1 MPISTDEVG
10 QVLERRI
17 LDTLFFM
24 LREAYRA
31 RLAQEAAQS
40 GLVEQAAAAA
50 VKNGPYAIANCK
62 NAKNAKLAV
71 SENPRGGAR
80 RGDRRHRQDAHP
92 HRRSSDR
99 VPGFHQG
106 RRPPAPRGRQD
117 PCVVVADDIKP
128 ETTREDVA
136 DPEWNRV
143 DLLDANTGR
152 PLDEAGIRQIEGYLD
167 EAGVEFSRAGNA
179 VVYRQSQNE
188 ALISTLEE
196 HGHEIGAPKV
206 EFEDLAKEPP
216 ATEKQLQYINDLCD
230 QGKISPEQMATF
242 SLGATKRAASELITA
257 AVGSG
262 ELGPDI
268 ARDAQAAM
276 RREDVGN
283 VEATADYVQSRPN
296 AGDQDRSTPYADQC
310 DPSGAGDAN
319 GDGIRDA
326 AQDRDGDGVIDPDD
340 PDGIGEDTRDTQV
353 LCEEKAQESAYIDS
367 LPKSQTANIS
377 FQQETR

>member
-1 MPISTDEVG
+1 M
-10 QVLERRI
+10 
-17 LDTLFFM
+17 
-24 LREAYRA
+24 
-31 RLAQEAAQS
+31 
-40 GLVEQAAAAA
+40 
-50 VKNGPYAIANCK
+50 
-62 NAKNAKLAV
+62 
-71 SENPRGGAR
+71 
-80 RGDRRHRQDAHP
+80 
-92 HRRSSDR
+92 
-99 VPGFHQG
+99 
-106 RRPPAPRGRQD
+106 
-117 PCVVVADDIKP
+117 
-128 ETTREDVA
+128 
-136 DPEWNRV
+136 
-143 DLLDANTGR
+143 
-152 PLDEAGIRQIEGYLD
+152 
-167 EAGVEFSRAGNA
+167 EFSRAGNA

-206 EFEDLAKEPP
+206 EFGDLAKEPA

-283 VEATADYVQSRPN
+283 VETTADYVQSRPN

>member
-1 MPISTDEVG
+1 MPTLSDEIG
-10 QVLERRI
+10 QTIERKVI
-17 LDTLFFM
+17 DYLFFLLKELYRQK
-24 LREAYRA
+24 LRN
-31 RLAQEAAQS
+31 EAAES
-40 GLVEQAAAAA
+40 GLVEDAARAAT
-50 VKNGPYAIANCK
+50 KHGPYTIVNCK
-62 NAKNAKLAV
+62 SPKNAKLAAA
-71 SENPRGGAR
+71 EIRKDPNGPNPPSGG
-80 RGDRRHRQDAHP
+80 DAAMP
-92 HRRSSDR
+92 ILT
-99 VPGFHQG
+99 G
-106 RRPPAPRGRQD
+106 GRQIAFPD
-117 PCVVVADDIKP
+117 SIKDIALERLAQAKIPCIIVAEGIKP
-128 ETTREDVA
+128 ETTREDIA
-136 DPEWNRV
+136 DPNWDRATVV
-143 DLLDANTGR
+143 DNETGGE
-152 PLDEAGIRQIEGYLD
+152 LDEAALRQIDGYLK
-167 EAGVEFSRAGNA
+167 EAE
-179 VVYRQSQNE
+179 
-188 ALISTLEE
+188 
-196 HGHEIGAPKV
+196 V
-206 EFEDLAKEPP
+206 EFERVGGEYVFAAKDRAAFEAALESHHRGPSVTFEDVERDEP
-216 ATEKQLQYINDLCD
+216 ATGRQLQYISDLYA
-230 QGKISPEQMATF
+230 QGKIAPEQMATF
-242 SLGATKRAASELITA
+242 SLGATKRAATELITA

-283 VEATADYVQSRPN
+283 VETTADYVQSRPN

>member
-1 MPISTDEVG
+1 MPTLSDEIG
-10 QVLERRI
+10 QTIERKVI
-17 LDTLFFM
+17 DYLFFLLKELYRQK
-24 LREAYRA
+24 LRN
-31 RLAQEAAQS
+31 EAAES
-40 GLVEQAAAAA
+40 GLVEDAARAAT
-50 VKNGPYAIANCK
+50 KNGPYTIANCK
-62 NAKNAKLAV
+62 SPKNAKLAAAEIRKAAV
-71 SENPRGGAR
+71 EAKIPRAASMPILTG
-80 RGDRRHRQDAHP
+80 
-92 HRRSSDR
+92 
-99 VPGFHQG
+99 
-106 RRPPAPRGRQD
+106 GRQVAFPD
-117 PCVVVADDIKP
+117 SIKDIALERLAQAKIPCIIVADGIKP
-128 ETTREDVA
+128 ETTREDIA
-136 DPEWNRV
+136 DPNWDRATVV
-143 DLLDANTGR
+143 DNETGDQ
-152 PLDEAGIRQIEGYLD
+152 LDEAALRQIDGYL
-167 EAGVEFSRAGNA
+167 
-179 VVYRQSQNE
+179 NE
-188 ALISTLEE
+188 AE
-196 HGHEIGAPKV
+196 V
-206 EFEDLAKEPP
+206 EFERVGGEYVFAAKDRAAFEAALEAHHRGPSVTFEDVERDEP

-242 SLGATKRAASELITA
+242 SLGATKRAATELITA

-283 VEATADYVQSRPN
+283 VETTADYVHSRPN

-367 LPKSQTANIS
+367 LAKSQTANIS